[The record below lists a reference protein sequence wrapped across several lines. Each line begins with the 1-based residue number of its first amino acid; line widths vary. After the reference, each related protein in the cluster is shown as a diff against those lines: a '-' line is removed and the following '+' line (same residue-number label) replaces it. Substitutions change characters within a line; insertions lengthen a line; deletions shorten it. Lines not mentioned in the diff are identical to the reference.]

1 MNKPFRITFTGIDET
16 CSVEDLSALLAV
28 DSRIELGILY
38 SDTRAGAGRYPHPGW
53 IRETADR
60 ITRTLGHG
68 RVALHICGSAVR
80 RLLAGE
86 LLHPDLSVLGKFER
100 IQLNGRISEDKAGSL
115 RKFVWD
121 LYGARVIT
129 QFDHNPSLHSLLDL
143 ADSHRCPDGVWRTTH
158 EVLFDA
164 SGGRG
169 LERSEWPKHLGDWTC
184 GYAGGLGPDNL
195 QRELPRIAA
204 AAGSFPYW
212 IDMESKLRDEDDRF
226 SLPLARQALEA
237 VLAAETGV

>member
-38 SDTRAGAGRYPHPGW
+38 SDTRAGAGRYPNPKW
-53 IRETADR
+53 INGTAAR
-60 ITRTLGHG
+60 IGGAFGQG
-68 RVALHICGSAVR
+68 RVALHVCGRAVR
-80 RLLAGE
+80 RLLSGYSLHADLA
-86 LLHPDLSVLGKFER
+86 LLWDFQR
-100 IQLNGRISEDKAGSL
+100 IQLNGRFDPEDFDAL
-115 RKFVWD
+115 RAFSGVG
-121 LYGARVIT
+121 LTIT
-129 QFDHNPSLHSLLDL
+129 QFDSNPDLHERVRRPY
-143 ADSHRCPDGVWRTTH
+143 HH
-158 EVLFDA
+158 QVLFDA

-204 AAGSFPYW
+204 AAGNFPYW
-212 IDMESKLRDEDDRF
+212 IDMESKLRDAEDRF
-226 SLPLARQALEA
+226 SLPLARRALDA
-237 VLAAETGV
+237 VLAWESAGVAK